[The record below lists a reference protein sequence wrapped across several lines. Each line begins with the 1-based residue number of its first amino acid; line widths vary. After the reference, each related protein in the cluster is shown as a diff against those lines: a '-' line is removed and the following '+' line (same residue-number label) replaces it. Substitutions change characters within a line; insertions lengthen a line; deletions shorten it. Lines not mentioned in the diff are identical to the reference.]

1 MVNHNGVNMSKRVIL
16 PVLAFSLSGAG
27 FLAVNHWLVTSS
39 DMSTPLIQPNAVP
52 IASDA
57 GQKPTLSHTKVMTVQ
72 PNTVA
77 NVVTANYPIIDDLGT
92 LSLYEIAER
101 YALNDLPLA
110 NGRLVM
116 NHRTRTMVEDVVLA
130 LPREEILRNKSRL
143 EQAVALRHGSQV
155 AVEFSSVLL
164 GFIHYKDA
172 ITAIDNKRNASGF
185 TSANANDNNLLRQR
199 LQNEAFGKEKSAQL
213 FQVERETL
221 AVLSKQSSEL
231 KASGEELNSEQRER
245 MKAEFA
251 DILQRDE
258 RR

>member
-1 MVNHNGVNMSKRVIL
+1 MVNHNGVNMNKRVIL
-16 PVLAFSLSGAG
+16 PVLAFSLCGSG
-27 FLAVNHWLVTSS
+27 FLVINHWLVTSS
-39 DMSTPLIQPNAVP
+39 DMPTSLIQPNAVP
-52 IASDA
+52 IVSDA

-77 NVVTANYPIIDDLGT
+77 NVVTANYPIIDDVGT
-92 LSLYEIAER
+92 LSLYDIAER
-101 YALNDLPLA
+101 YALNDLPQA
-110 NGRLVM
+110 NGHLLM

-143 EQAVALRHGSQV
+143 EQAVALRYGSQV

>member
-1 MVNHNGVNMSKRVIL
+1 M
-16 PVLAFSLSGAG
+16 
-27 FLAVNHWLVTSS
+27 
-39 DMSTPLIQPNAVP
+39 
-52 IASDA
+52 
-57 GQKPTLSHTKVMTVQ
+57 
-72 PNTVA
+72 
-77 NVVTANYPIIDDLGT
+77 
-92 LSLYEIAER
+92 
-101 YALNDLPLA
+101 
-110 NGRLVM
+110 
-116 NHRTRTMVEDVVLA
+116 
-130 LPREEILRNKSRL
+130 
-143 EQAVALRHGSQV
+143 